1 LQKTEILVAAAVA
14 ATILIVD
21 LSWISGTLLK
31 NSFDYEAAVA
41 VIAAISVGAALF
53 LLKPWRK
60 LRMIASSRGY
70 LVQGDELVTKPNGGT
85 RRVFRGMEV
94 QDVRE
99 ETDDRRQAFAEYKE
113 LYDRFRTMVLSL
125 SENKVPVQYSF
136 SLGPRVVR
144 RLVKNREQPQ
154 NNDEVFESNV
164 ALITFGDAETLDEAA
179 RRAEKNALMMRSS
192 LQTAFPS
199 VVIKNLKG
207 AGLLQLQTRFFRDQE
222 AEMQDS
228 G

>member
-1 LQKTEILVAAAVA
+1 MEILVAAAVA
-14 ATILIVD
+14 ATILIID
-21 LSWISGTLLK
+21 LSWISGTLRK

-41 VIAAISVGAALF
+41 AIAAISVGAALF

-60 LRMIASSRGY
+60 LRMVPSSRGY
-70 LVQGDELVTKPNGGT
+70 LVQGDELVTRPNGET

-136 SLGPRVVR
+136 SLGPRVVHR
-144 RLVKNREQPQ
+144 FMKNREQPQ

-164 ALITFGDAETLDEAA
+164 ALITSGDAKTLDEAA

-207 AGLLQLQTRFFRDQE
+207 ADLLELQTRFFRNQE
-222 AEMQDS
+222 AEMQDP